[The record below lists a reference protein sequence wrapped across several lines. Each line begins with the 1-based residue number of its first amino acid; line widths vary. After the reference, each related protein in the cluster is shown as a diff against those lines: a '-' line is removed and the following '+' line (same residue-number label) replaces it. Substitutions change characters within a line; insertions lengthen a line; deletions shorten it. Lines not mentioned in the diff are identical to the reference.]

1 MYIFQVIIFIYLF
14 LKSNMI
20 GIDVYSKKSVVIM
33 LFVFMYI
40 VKLQPF
46 RSEVTDASVAS
57 AASNLLMVMTTKNI

>member
-1 MYIFQVIIFIYLF
+1 
-14 LKSNMI
+14 MI